1 MPSFDL
7 TTLNVRDLLDRLAFK
22 QVTSGG
28 YTVEI
33 NPDSGKQ
40 ALTGFYLRFS
50 DGTIL
55 EVANEEGEVPHNIN
69 ASFQISGE

>member
-1 MPSFDL
+1 MPAFDL
-7 TTLNVRDLLDRLAFK
+7 TTLNVRGLFDRLAFK
-22 QVTSGG
+22 QVISGG

-40 ALTGFYLRFS
+40 VLTGFHLRFS

-55 EVANEEGEVPHNIN
+55 EVANEENEVPHNVS